1 MPEKGLKRATLVALF
16 FLLYLKAKFSLI
28 KRIFLVKYSHIKLG
42 ENGLKKAIM
51 RHKIEFH
58 IKKRYNNQV

>member
-28 KRIFLVKYSHIKLG
+28 KRIFLWLSIVILNWEKM
-42 ENGLKKAIM
+42 A
-51 RHKIEFH
+51 
-58 IKKRYNNQV
+58 